1 MAKTLRKFETVTDLM
16 VYEVTLTDAQAEVFE
31 EDEDVF
37 WEVLGGELDWEFK
50 YDKAGDPDST
60 HEIVED

>member
-16 VYEVTLTDAQAEVFE
+16 VYEVDLTDEEAKLFE
-31 EDEDVF
+31 EDEEKFFETV
-37 WEVLGGELDWEFK
+37 ELDWEFQ